1 MVGGIHMAMKT
12 KAEMHADLE
21 FHKIAKKKLQEAYI
35 AIAEGGVQS
44 YSIGSRSLTKHDLE
58 KIRAEIA
65 GDDKAISELTAVLS
79 GRGRRRALGIIPRDW

>member
-1 MVGGIHMAMKT
+1 MSNRT
-12 KAEMHADLE
+12 KADMFADLE
-21 FHKIAKKKLQEAYI
+21 FHNIAKRKLQEAYL

-65 GDDKAISELTAVLS
+65 GHDKAISELTAALN
-79 GRGRRRALGIIPRDW
+79 GRGRRRAVGIVPRDW

>member
-1 MVGGIHMAMKT
+1 MSYKT
-12 KAEMHADLE
+12 KADIQLDIE
-21 FHKIAKKKLQEAYI
+21 FHKSAKQKLQQAYL

-65 GDDKAISELTAVLS
+65 GHDKAISELSAALN
-79 GRGRRRALGIIPRDW
+79 GKGRRRAVGIVPRDW